1 MKNNNSGKAQLISA
15 ILWAG
20 IIIASSIVLGDSK
33 QSETMFILLIV
44 GATIQMGLMSNLQR
58 SMENKKKKSCSLHKA

>member
-1 MKNNNSGKAQLISA
+1 MKINNSGKAQLISA

-33 QSETMFILLIV
+33 QSETMFIILIV